1 MAQKLTLLKNQI
13 LENDASNGMNRKYT
27 AVRVGKLRY
36 YPCSFAF
43 VQGVKPNE
51 YFMVIDSK
59 QATITINMDHVDQFT
74 EEEEENRLLLVYH
87 VANDDGKLTKKKDE
101 FECAEVDLLMKTF
114 SGIRNK
120 TVGLGMMDAFQTT
133 TISGST
139 VRRSSTISMV
149 KPPG

>member
-1 MAQKLTLLKNQI
+1 MIIDELGQSILFHEQESAEMAQKLTLLKNQI

-59 QATITINMDHVDQFT
+59 QATITINMDHLD
-74 EEEEENRLLLVYH
+74 
-87 VANDDGKLTKKKDE
+87 
-101 FECAEVDLLMKTF
+101 
-114 SGIRNK
+114 
-120 TVGLGMMDAFQTT
+120 
-133 TISGST
+133 
-139 VRRSSTISMV
+139 
-149 KPPG
+149 